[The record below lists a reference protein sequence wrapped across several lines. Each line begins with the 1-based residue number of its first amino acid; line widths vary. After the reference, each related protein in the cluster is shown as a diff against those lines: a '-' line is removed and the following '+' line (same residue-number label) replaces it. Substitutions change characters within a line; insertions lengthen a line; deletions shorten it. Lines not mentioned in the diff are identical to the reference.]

1 MDLRPESKLIALLA
15 ALRHGNCDTTQSAE
29 GQWTVYNDGF
39 SLLERE
45 KPVVAMAL
53 RLKPDE
59 DSVATA
65 ERNSAAAREDIDLP
79 VEDSDCGRFLCSTYV
94 ANEYDPDR
102 EAHVLSLSPTANEHD
117 LSFEFDRVELESV
130 YFLGHAHR
138 FD

>member
-15 ALRHGNCDTTQSAE
+15 ALRHRNCDTTQPAE
-29 GQWTVYNDGF
+29 GQWTVCNDGS

-59 DSVATA
+59 HSVATA

-102 EAHVLSLSPTANEHD
+102 EAHVLSLSDRERAR
-117 LSFEFDRVELESV
+117 LEFRIHCVALESV

>member
-29 GQWTVYNDGF
+29 GQWTVCNDGF

-102 EAHVLSLSPTANEHD
+102 EAHVLSLS
-117 LSFEFDRVELESV
+117 DRERARPNFRIHCVELESV